1 MIKWKKDLANQLLQE
16 GTARRILDTED
27 EVKIKKIKEV
37 IAEGIAKTEK
47 LHEELLDEIVNVV
60 IDKYRKE
67 DAEILREVKA
77 LEKRI
82 TKLEEEDE

>member
-1 MIKWKKDLANQLLQE
+1 MNHQITYLHCGENLKDSLKNE
-16 GTARRILDTED
+16 I
-27 EVKIKKIKEV
+27 
-37 IAEGIAKTEK
+37 
-47 LHEELLDEIVNVV
+47 DEIVNVV